1 MIHFRILQELQML
14 PFTSHSKWGLNVSHV
29 PPVFLVFFSHPCI
42 LCLSCFLCILRVSFP
57 FFLSHL
63 PSTSTISILRYLI
76 ISMQKLWNWAKK
88 AKSGRTWQIW
98 PKCYFKI
105 MAPLGSFQTVLS
117 EPFLQY
123 YITFWYL
130 PYVYLPVRPRRNLL
144 AVGAG
149 QALLVVEAGLASHHV
164 HQEDLGSAPACMVQW
179 MSVSIIRW
187 MVGSQH
193 CACLHMTMMIPKC
206 WEQELCERSVLR

>member
-1 MIHFRILQELQML
+1 MPYIFGKLWHLAIIWPIRKAFHCILQGVRFLLANQTPLSPTSDNDSYVDILKRIIHFKILQELPQV
-14 PFTSHSKWGLNVSHV
+14 TVKWGLNVSHV

-98 PKCYFKI
+98 PRWYFKI
-105 MAPLGSFQTVLS
+105 MAPLGSF
-117 EPFLQY
+117 
-123 YITFWYL
+123 
-130 PYVYLPVRPRRNLL
+130 
-144 AVGAG
+144 
-149 QALLVVEAGLASHHV
+149 
-164 HQEDLGSAPACMVQW
+164 
-179 MSVSIIRW
+179 
-187 MVGSQH
+187 
-193 CACLHMTMMIPKC
+193 
-206 WEQELCERSVLR
+206 